1 MEKITGS
8 QQNRRNAID
17 KSLCL
22 RKQIWSSAVADMK
35 KVGSKSGVP
44 PWRSC
49 ILYLNYTSIMTQ
61 GILRSQVVVPLKRL
75 ASEGYKFTLVSGER
89 GKDLK
94 NSQERESLKRELE
107 EAGVEL
113 IFFRKTLPPYL
124 RMEAGNSFSS
134 PLRALCFLY
143 DYVRFF
149 FMTGW
154 LITSRKCRI
163 IHARSYVPALIGLF
177 YQLVFRI
184 RLIFDP
190 RGILPEELMLARK
203 WKRRDL
209 RYRFWKFA
217 EKILLRRADTII
229 ALSRP
234 FKRHLRQIASR
245 NNIFITPCC
254 IDPEC
259 FSYDETRRQAM
270 RTSLG
275 LGESFTIVY
284 SIGCFVPYQALE
296 RAIELFN
303 ILREEQPDA
312 RLLILTPE
320 ATAMQNYAKRRGLH
334 MTGISLMH
342 APFSKMPDYLMAC
355 DAGLL
360 VRHPSIV
367 SRVASPVKFAEYLSC
382 GLPVL
387 AFTGIGD
394 TEFIIK
400 RFSVGECVEPDD
412 REDIRQGIRRLLS
425 LVKNYGP
432 NLREQCRTTAV
443 RFFSWDSY
451 LPIYRRI
458 YEAKQ

>member
-1 MEKITGS
+1 
-8 QQNRRNAID
+8 
-17 KSLCL
+17 
-22 RKQIWSSAVADMK
+22 MK
-35 KVGSKSGVP
+35 KD
-44 PWRSC
+44 R
-49 ILYLNYTSIMTQ
+49 ILYLNYTSILTQ
-61 GILRSQVVVPLKRL
+61 GILLSQVVVPLKRL
-75 ASEGYKFTLVSGER
+75 ASEGYKITLVSGER

-94 NSQERESLKRELE
+94 KRRERESLHRELE

-113 IFFRKTLPPYL
+113 VFFRKTLPPYL
-124 RMEAGNSFSS
+124 RMEAGNLGSS

-154 LITSRKCRI
+154 LVLSRKCRI
-163 IHARSYVPALIGLF
+163 IHARSYVPALVGLF
-177 YQLVFRI
+177 YQLVFRV

-190 RGILPEELMLARK
+190 RGILPEELMLARR
-203 WKRRDL
+203 WDRGDL
-209 RYRFWKFA
+209 RYRFWKWV
-217 EKILLRRADTII
+217 EKLILRRADTVI

-234 FKRHLRQIASR
+234 FKRHLRQIVPRSD
-245 NNIFITPCC
+245 IFITPCC
-254 IDPEC
+254 IDPER
-259 FSYDETRRQAM
+259 FNYDETRRQTM

-275 LGESFTIVY
+275 LGDKFALVY
-284 SIGCFVPYQALE
+284 SIGCFVPYQVLE
-296 RAIELFN
+296 RAAELFS

-312 RLLILTPE
+312 RMLILTPE
-320 ATAMQNYAKRRGLH
+320 AVTMQDYAKRHGLD
-334 MTGISLMH
+334 MTGVSLVR
-342 APFSKMPDYLMAC
+342 APFSQVPDYLMAC

-387 AFTGIGD
+387 AFSGIGD

-412 REDIRQGIRRLLS
+412 REDIRRGIRCLLS
-425 LVKNYGP
+425 LVKSYGP
-432 NLREQCRTTAV
+432 GLREQCHVTAM
-443 RFFSWDSY
+443 RFFSWDTY

-458 YEAKQ
+458 YEMK